1 MIVQQACDEY
11 RNDPRPT
18 SKYASTIRPATAA
31 SSSEIR
37 NTEAVVVCGP
47 VAVPLS
53 STYSCIAAELFRSL
67 MVGMDNQ

>member
-1 MIVQQACDEY
+1 MIVQQARDEY

-18 SKYASTIRPATAA
+18 SKYAGTIRPATAA

-47 VAVPLS
+47 AAVPLS